1 MSTFLRPSKKSLK
14 NAQHYELMDAFITV
28 LNDANLTATKITALP
43 MPTVRVRSQV
53 AREQEPVRELAPAQA
68 AAQAAELVLEQARE
82 RELVRAPAAIM
93 AAVTTTIPM

>member
-28 LNDANLTATKITALP
+28 LNEANLTATKITALP
-43 MPTVRVRSQV
+43 MPTVRARSQV
-53 AREQEPVRELAPAQA
+53 AR
-68 AAQAAELVLEQARE
+68 AAELVLEQELVATQAAVREVVRARE
-82 RELVRAPAAIM
+82 VAPAPAAITA